1 MRQNLDAVSIV
12 VICRQRH
19 GGVSQ
24 QGMLLFEI
32 ALTGFLKEEGRLSGE
47 NLRHTHSHLQIERT
61 DFCRIYQNEYAIFNY
76 GKFLPSRQ
84 TIP

>member
-1 MRQNLDAVSIV
+1 MSIVV

-32 ALTGFLKEEGRLSGE
+32 ALTGFLEEGRVSGE
-47 NLRHTHSHLQIERT
+47 ILRHTHSHLHIEKT
-61 DFCRIYQNEYAIFNY
+61 KFCRIYQDEYTIFIY
-76 GKFLPSRQ
+76 GRILPSRQ